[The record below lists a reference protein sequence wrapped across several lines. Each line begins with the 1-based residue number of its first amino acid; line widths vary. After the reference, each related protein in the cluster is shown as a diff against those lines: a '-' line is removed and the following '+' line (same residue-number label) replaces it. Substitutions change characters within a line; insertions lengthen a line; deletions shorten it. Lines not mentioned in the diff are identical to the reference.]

1 MFDVFGI
8 TIFVLKQVTGAVDV
22 LRCPISIQIPCH
34 FLRALIEDF
43 RDYVGVVTTT
53 WTNVDF

>member
-8 TIFVLKQVTGAVDV
+8 TIFVLKQVTGAVVV

-53 WTNVDF
+53 